1 MNRQSRVVLRVYERD
16 FESEEGGGKSYRV
29 RTFGI
34 RKRLDQ
40 ILIGS
45 IVKHHFEG
53 TADEGDILY
62 ALWQATSEEDW
73 EDFAAKPKGEWTK
86 LQRSAYDVVWES
98 WATGS
103 PLTHSDISDRMLNF
117 VSGYEEGYKQAQE
130 DWGLPVKSA
139 LYPAEER

>member
-1 MNRQSRVVLRVYERD
+1 MKRQSRVVLRVYERD
-16 FESEEGGGKSYRV
+16 FESEEGKGKSYRV

-34 RKRLDQ
+34 RRRLDQ

-45 IVKHHFEG
+45 ILKHHFEG
-53 TADEGDILY
+53 TADEEDILY

-73 EDFAAKPKGEWTK
+73 EDFADKPKEEWTK
-86 LQRSAYDVVWES
+86 LQRAAYDTVWEA
-98 WATGS
+98 WAVGS
-103 PLTHSDISDRMLNF
+103 PITRSDISDQMLSF

-139 LYPAEER
+139 LYPGEER